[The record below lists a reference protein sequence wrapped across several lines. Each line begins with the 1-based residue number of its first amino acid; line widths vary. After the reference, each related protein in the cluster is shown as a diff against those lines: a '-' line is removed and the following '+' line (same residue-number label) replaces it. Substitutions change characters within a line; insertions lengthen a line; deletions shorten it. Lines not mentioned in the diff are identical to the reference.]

1 MQKGDYIME
10 IITFIT
16 LEERLENR
24 ISTDTREI
32 HSSLVKKML
41 KINEEVVRSGLTVL
55 EEYEKDESLPY
66 MLSLGLKLVHYGT
79 EPQIVET
86 ILLNTALVNN
96 IDLLTSLLVMDAV
109 LSIQKMYAPEITKEL
124 LLSYF
129 RHDVKGKIEKELDD
143 LKLNTRGPLT
153 NKEVEELIKNNKSE
167 L

>member
-1 MQKGDYIME
+1 ME

-16 LEERLENR
+16 MEERLENR

-32 HSSLVKKML
+32 HSSLVKTML
-41 KINEEVVRSGLTVL
+41 KINEEVVRSGLAAL
-55 EEYEKDESLPY
+55 EGYEKDESLPY

-96 IDLLTSLLVMDAV
+96 IDLLTSLLIMDAV

-129 RHDVKGKIEKELDD
+129 RHDIKSKIEKELEGCI
-143 LKLNTRGPLT
+143 RGSREVLT
-153 NKEVEELIKNNKSE
+153 NREVQELISK
-167 L
+167 

>member
-1 MQKGDYIME
+1 
-10 IITFIT
+10 
-16 LEERLENR
+16 
-24 ISTDTREI
+24 
-32 HSSLVKKML
+32 ML

-79 EPQIVET
+79 EPGIVET

-96 IDLLTSLLVMDAV
+96 IDLLTSLLIMDAV

-129 RHDVKGKIEKELDD
+129 RHDIKSKIEKEIE
-143 LKLNTRGPLT
+143 G
-153 NKEVEELIKNNKSE
+153 
-167 L
+167 